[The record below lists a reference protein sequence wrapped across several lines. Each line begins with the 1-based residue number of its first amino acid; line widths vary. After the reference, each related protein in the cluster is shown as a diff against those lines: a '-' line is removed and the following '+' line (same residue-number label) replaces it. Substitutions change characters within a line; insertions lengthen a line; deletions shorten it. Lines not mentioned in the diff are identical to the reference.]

1 MLPPF
6 IRRPRKKIEP
16 RSKERGVTMALV
28 AITMVAI
35 ISMAAL
41 AIDIG
46 TLYEAKAEA
55 QRTADAAA
63 LTAARVISISGI
75 TGDPNNSTSS
85 WQPVCGGSTSPATLA
100 ATTVA
105 QQNLIGG
112 VQASTINVYYGTNGG
127 VGTNTDCTTSGTAFG
142 VNPIVT
148 VNVQRTNL
156 PVFFARVFSLFGSRY
171 SGSSV
176 SASATAEAFNPSA
189 SNTVDPNGKVIPV
202 NPRCVKPWIIPN
214 IDPISPKTA
223 PNNYFVTLANGS
235 IVSPGVSSGPGTGV
249 IGENFTIAADCRHHR
264 ANCNGGNMIPGGN
277 PPQSTGGTI
286 HYVPALVTGTPT
298 AVPSCAT
305 ADTFEEAS
313 GGCDQGTVYAC
324 GVQQGNQADLNENP
338 VNPNGLDGD
347 TGTAV
352 QCLTNS
358 TSGPD
363 HLSVSSFPFQIQAG
377 SGNALVSGGAV
388 SSGSV
393 IMTSNSIVT
402 IPIYD
407 QTAGT
412 GGPVPLV
419 GTQPYVTIVGFL
431 QVFIQNIAA
440 NGELNVYVLNVAGC
454 GNGLTTTVSSSPVFG
469 TSPVPVRL
477 ITSP

>member
-1 MLPPF
+1 MLSPL
-6 IRRPRKKIEP
+6 IRRPN
-16 RSKERGVTMALV
+16 RSAVLREKERGVTMALV
-28 AITMVAI
+28 AITIVAL

-41 AIDIG
+41 SIDIG

-55 QRTADAAA
+55 QRAADAAA
-63 LTAARVISISGI
+63 LTAARTISISGI

-85 WQPVCGGSTSPATLA
+85 WQPVCGGSTSLATLA

-112 VQASTINVYYGTNGG
+112 AQAPTINVYYGTNGG
-127 VGTNTDCTTSGTAFG
+127 VGTNTDCTSAGRAFG

-148 VNVQRTNL
+148 VKVQRTNL

-171 SGSSV
+171 SGTSV

-189 SNTVDPNGKVIPV
+189 SNTVGSSGTVIPV
-202 NPRCVKPWIIPN
+202 QPRCVKPWIIPN
-214 IDPISPKTA
+214 TDPTTGNP
-223 PNNYFVTLANGS
+223 FVTLANGS
-235 IVSPGVSSGPGTGV
+235 INNAGVSQLGTGV
-249 IGENFTIAADCRHHR
+249 IGENFNVAADCHHNR
-264 ANCNGGNMIPGGN
+264 PNCSGANMLNPTPQSGGN
-277 PPQSTGGTI
+277 PPVI
-286 HYVPALVTGTPT
+286 HYVPALITGTPT

-305 ADTFEEAS
+305 ADTFQEAS

-324 GVQQGNQADLNENP
+324 GIQQGNQAGLNENP
-338 VNPNGLDGD
+338 MNPNGLDGD

-363 HLSVSSFPFQIQAG
+363 QLNAASFPFQIQAG
-377 SGNALVSGGAV
+377 SGNPLVKGGVV

-393 IMTSNSIVT
+393 ITTSNSIVT

-407 QTAGT
+407 NTPNTNVLA
-412 GGPVPLV
+412 

-440 NGELNVYVLNVAGC
+440 NGELKVYVLNVAGC
-454 GNGLTTTVSSSPVFG
+454 GNGLTTTVSSSPAFG

-477 ITSP
+477 ITPP